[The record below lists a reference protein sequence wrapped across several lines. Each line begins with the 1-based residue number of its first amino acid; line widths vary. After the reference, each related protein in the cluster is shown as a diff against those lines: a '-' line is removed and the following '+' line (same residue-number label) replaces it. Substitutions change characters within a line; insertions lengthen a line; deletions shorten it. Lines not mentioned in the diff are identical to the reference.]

1 VAVKEEVGMH
11 IVRHTCGLDVR
22 SVSIDVFDGWL
33 REHVLR
39 HFRRLGAKVQLGLFV
54 ERR

>member
-1 VAVKEEVGMH
+1 MAH
-11 IVRHTCGLDVR
+11 IGLGVR
-22 SVSIDVFDGWL
+22 SVSMDVFDGWL

-39 HFRRLGAKVQLGLFV
+39 HFRKLGAEVQLGFFV